1 MRYFIEISYNG
12 KNFHGWQI
20 QDNAETIQSK
30 LEDSLSKILNKK
42 ITIIGSGRTD
52 SGVHAI
58 SQVAHFDYDEV
69 LKSNFLYRMNAILTR
84 DISINKASK
93 VRDNA
98 NSRFDATLREYI
110 YKLHNQKSPFLNG
123 LSLFYKYDINVQLIN
138 EAASILSKFSDF
150 KSFSKVATD
159 VNNYNCKINTEK
171 IKKHKDHFIF
181 TISSNRFL
189 RGMVRAIFGTL
200 LEINE
205 NKKSLYDLEKIIEGK
220 DRRLAGPSLPP
231 HGLYLKEVKY
241 NSDIYL

>member
-1 MRYFIEISYNG
+1 
-12 KNFHGWQI
+12 
-20 QDNAETIQSK
+20 
-30 LEDSLSKILNKK
+30 
-42 ITIIGSGRTD
+42 
-52 SGVHAI
+52 
-58 SQVAHFDYDEV
+58 
-69 LKSNFLYRMNAILTR
+69 MNAILPR

-159 VNNYNCKINTEK
+159 VNNYNCKINTAK